1 MHIHCYFNLLE
12 DARVEGSG
20 HSRCLRGRMPVHL
33 PVVAHQDALPW
44 SHVALELAA
53 EGVDRHLDVVA

>member
-1 MHIHCYFNLLE
+1 
-12 DARVEGSG
+12 
-20 HSRCLRGRMPVHL
+20 VHL